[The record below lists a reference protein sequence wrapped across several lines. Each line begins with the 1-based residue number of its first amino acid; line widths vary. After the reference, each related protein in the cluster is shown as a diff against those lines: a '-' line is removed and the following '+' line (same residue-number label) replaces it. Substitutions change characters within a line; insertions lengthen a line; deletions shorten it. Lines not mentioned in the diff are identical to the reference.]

1 MTTLFISDLH
11 LQADRPEIGRQFL
24 SFLDDEARQAQALYI
39 LGDLFETWVGDDD
52 PDPHYATVKK
62 ALQSVVDGGV
72 PVFFM
77 HGNRDF
83 LIGDGFARETGIQLL
98 PDPYRLDLYGE
109 DVLIS
114 HGDALCTDDVKYQE
128 FRRISRDPAWQAM
141 MLQKPLAERQ
151 AIASQAR
158 AESAAHGAA
167 IAAEISDVN
176 QDAVVELLREHD
188 IRTLLHGHTHRPA
201 VHRFEVD
208 GEPCMRIVLGDWF
221 EQGTV
226 VRWDETGPNLRVL
239 ERD

>member
-11 LQADRPEIGRQFL
+11 LQAERPEIGEQFL
-24 SFLDDEARQAQALYI
+24 SFLDEEARQAEALYI

-52 PDPHYATVKK
+52 PDPHYAIVKK
-62 ALQSVVDGGV
+62 ALRSIVDEGI

-83 LIGDGFARETGIQLL
+83 LIGDGFADETGVRLL
-98 PDPYRLDLYGE
+98 SDPHRLDLYGE

-151 AIASQAR
+151 AIAAQAR
-158 AESAAHGAA
+158 TESAAHGAS

-176 QDAVVELLREHD
+176 QGAVEQLLREHD
-188 IRTLLHGHTHRPA
+188 VRTLLHGHTHRPA
-201 VHRFEVD
+201 VHRFELD
-208 GEPCMRIVLGDWF
+208 GEPAMRIVLGDWF
-221 EQGTV
+221 DQGTV
-226 VRWDETGPNLRVL
+226 VRWDETGPNLRLL
-239 ERD
+239 ERP